1 MHNLAHNKVLH
12 ERVLLLTVVTADVP
26 YVAPPQR
33 TTLEPLGH
41 GFVRVTLQYGFMEDP
56 DVPATLAEAAT
67 PEFQFDIDQ
76 TTFFVGLETLLST
89 RREGMPRWRERLF
102 AAMSRNALRA
112 TSFFRIPPA
121 RVVELGM
128 QIEL

>member
-1 MHNLAHNKVLH
+1 
-12 ERVLLLTVVTADVP
+12 
-26 YVAPPQR
+26 
-33 TTLEPLGH
+33 
-41 GFVRVTLQYGFMEDP
+41 MEEP
-56 DVPATLAEAAT
+56 DVPLALSSAGDRVL
-67 PEFQFDIDQ
+67 PFDLGS

-102 AAMSRNALRA
+102 AVMSRNAARA
-112 TSFFRIPPA
+112 TSFFRIPPE